1 MINTINCP
9 KCKATTSFKNSVEV
23 ASFGCE
29 SCKSLFVKNQFDE
42 LKLVKQFQYNPI
54 DIVLPLGAKATFDGE
69 EYELIGYII
78 KKTDGI
84 YYWREYT
91 LKSKSDKY
99 VYLSE
104 ANGHWIFLQESEE
117 DFQFDDHYD
126 GYTDDEGKTYN
137 KYGITT
143 ASIVGA
149 YGFFDIKIPSQN
161 VKMLEYINPPYIL
174 SRENINGVYVGYKGW
189 HIAKADIKKAFN
201 IGDLPSQSGV
211 GIVQPYY
218 FNVYQTA
225 IIFCVTILL
234 VLFTHKTMNMERS
247 DKQVLGTSLKFSDFR
262 NKEYLSPSFNLYGTS
277 APLRIDLS
285 SPVSNSWA
293 YAGVSV
299 INEDTNEEIF
309 AEKEIEYYSGY
320 EDGYAWNE
328 GSTAENFYI
337 CGLGPGKYHLSI
349 SLSKNDLDFSNDDMH
364 VRAKWENASNWNFG
378 FVIWTFIIVFILILI
393 GRYLFEKSRWSDSE
407 YSPYKTDE
415 Y

>member
-1 MINTINCP
+1 MINAIDCP
-9 KCKATTSFKNSVEV
+9 KCKATTSIDNRIDVI
-23 ASFGCE
+23 SFGCK
-29 SCKSLFVKNQFDE
+29 SCKSLFIKDRFDE
-42 LKLVKQFQYNPI
+42 LQFVKQFQYVPI
-54 DIVLPLGAKATFDGE
+54 DTLLSLGAKATFDDE
-69 EYELIGYII
+69 EYEIIGYVI

-99 VYLSE
+99 IYLSE
-104 ANGHWIFLQESEE
+104 SNGHWIILTQIES
-117 DFQFDDHYD
+117 DINFDGQDLLDYD
-126 GYTDDEGKTYN
+126 SVIYN
-137 KYGITT
+137 KYGTTT

-161 VKMLEYINPPYIL
+161 IKMLEFINPPFIL
-174 SRENINGVYVGYKGW
+174 SRENINGVYCIYQGE
-189 HIAKADIKKAFN
+189 HISKADIKKAFN
-201 IGDLPSQSGV
+201 IVDLPTQSGV
-211 GIVQPYY
+211 GIVQPFY

-234 VLFTHKTMNMERS
+234 VLFTHKTMNLERS
-247 DKQVLGTSLKFSDFR
+247 DKEVLDIGLKFSDFV

-285 SPVSNSWA
+285 SLVSNSWA

-328 GSTAENFYI
+328 GSTAEKFYI
-337 CGLGPGKYHLSI
+337 CGLGPGKYHISI
-349 SLSKNDLDFSNDDMH
+349 NLSKNDLDFSNEMMY

-378 FVIWTFIIVFILILI
+378 FVIWTLIAVFVLILV

-407 YSPYKTDE
+407 YSPYETND

>member
-9 KCKATTSFKNSVEV
+9 KCNTTTSFKNSVDAV
-23 ASFGCE
+23 SFGCE

-42 LKLVKQFQYNPI
+42 LKFVKQFQYNPV
-54 DIVLPLGAKATFDGE
+54 DIVLSLGAKATFDDE
-69 EYELIGYII
+69 EYEIIGYVI

-91 LKSKSDKY
+91 LKSLSDKY

-104 ANGHWIFLQESEE
+104 ANGHWIILTQIESDI
-117 DFQFDDHYD
+117 DF
-126 GYTDDEGKTYN
+126 EGKALLDYEDVTYD
-137 KYGITT
+137 KYGITS
-143 ASIVGA
+143 ASVVGA

-161 VKMLEYINPPYIL
+161 VKMLEYINPPFIM
-174 SRENINGVYVGYKGW
+174 SRENINGVYCIYQGE
-189 HIAKADIKKAFN
+189 HISKADIKKVFN
-201 IGDLPSQSGV
+201 ITDLPSQSGV

-218 FNVYQTA
+218 FNIYQTA
-225 IIFCVTILL
+225 IIFCVTMLL
-234 VLFTHKTMNMERS
+234 VLFTHKMINSERS
-247 DKQVLGTSLKFSDFR
+247 DKQVLNEQIRFNDFN
-262 NKEYLSPSFNLYGTS
+262 NKEYLSPSFNLVGTS
-277 APLRIDLS
+277 APLRIDLF

-299 INEDTNEEIF
+299 INEETNEEIF

-328 GSTAENFYI
+328 GSTSEKFYI
-337 CGLGPGKYHLSI
+337 CGLGPGKYHLSVNT
-349 SLSKNDLDFSNDDMH
+349 SKDVLDVTNEGMYIK
-364 VRAKWENASNWNFG
+364 AQWENASGWNFK
-378 FVIWTFIIVFILILI
+378 FVIWTLVIVFILILI

-407 YSPYKTDE
+407 YSPYETED